1 MQADSFKEF
10 PKIELHLHLD
20 CSLSFDVVKQIDSN
34 ITLKDYKK
42 LFQASPNCTSLK
54 DYISCADRAIELMQP
69 KENLELIVEDLFKQL
84 KNDNVIY
91 AEIRFAPLLHCDKNL
106 TESEVVKI
114 VSDSSLLCSKKYKI
128 DYGLILC
135 TLRHYTKDQSIRT
148 AKLVNDLAKKIRKK
162 VSIGF
167 RLNPNVDAK
176 THKNISTGKAENK
189 FGLSIK
195 NFKVFLKTVKTFKYV
210 KLDALSVHIGSQIL
224 NDAPF
229 KKTLNVM
236 SKLIKELKLNLKYVD
251 LGGGFGINYTDKVKP
266 INLSKYS
273 KLVHNFSKKLNC
285 RIIFEPGR
293 SIIGNTGLLISKIQF
308 IKKGTNKNF
317 IILDA
322 GMNDFMRPAL
332 YEAFH
337 KIIPISKK
345 SSRMKGKIEFVGPI
359 CESTCKFG
367 VYKNYPKIDEND
379 FVAITNVGA
388 YGSSLSS
395 NYNTRPL
402 VAEILINK
410 NKLRY
415 IRKRQNLL
423 KLINS

>member
-1 MQADSFKEF
+1 MQNLRYVGNNLFVEKLSIKNILKKNKTPFYIYSESQIAFNFLKFANTFKKTDPLICF
-10 PKIELHLHLD
+10 AAKSNSNLNILRVLGKLGAGA
-20 CSLSFDVVKQIDSN
+20 DVVSGGEL
-34 ITLKDYKK
+34 LKALKAGIRPNKIVFSGVGKTEEELKIAINKK
-42 LFQASPNCTSLK
+42 ILLINC
-54 DYISCADRAIELMQP
+54 
-69 KENLELIVEDLFKQL
+69 
-84 KNDNVIY
+84 
-91 AEIRFAPLLHCDKNL
+91 
-106 TESEVVKI
+106 ESE
-114 VSDSSLLCSKKYKI
+114 SE
-128 DYGLILC
+128 
-135 TLRHYTKDQSIRT
+135 
-148 AKLVNDLAKKIRKK
+148 AKLVNNLAKKLRKK

-195 NFKVFLKTVKTFKYV
+195 NFKVFLKTVKTFKNV
-210 KLDALSVHIGSQIL
+210 KLEALSVHIGSQIL
-224 NDAPF
+224 NDTPF
-229 KKTLNVM
+229 RKTLNVM

-251 LGGGFGINYTDKVKP
+251 LGGGFGINYTDKEKP
-266 INLSKYS
+266 INLSQYS

-285 RIIFEPGR
+285 KIIFEPGR

-345 SSRMKGKIEFVGPI
+345 SSRMKGRIEFVGPI
-359 CESTCKFG
+359 CETTCKFG
-367 VYKNYPKIDEND
+367 VYKNYPKINENE

-415 IRKRQNLL
+415 IRKKQNLL

>member
-1 MQADSFKEF
+1 MQNLRYVGKNLFVEKLSI
-10 PKIELHLHLD
+10 KIILKKNKTPFYIYSESQIAFNFLKFANTFIKTDPLICFAAKSNSNLNI
-20 CSLSFDVVKQIDSN
+20 LRVLGKLGAGADVVSGGEL
-34 ITLKDYKK
+34 LKALKAGIRPNKIVFSGVGKTEEELKIAINKK
-42 LFQASPNCTSLK
+42 ILLINC
-54 DYISCADRAIELMQP
+54 
-69 KENLELIVEDLFKQL
+69 
-84 KNDNVIY
+84 
-91 AEIRFAPLLHCDKNL
+91 
-106 TESEVVKI
+106 ESE
-114 VSDSSLLCSKKYKI
+114 SE
-128 DYGLILC
+128 
-135 TLRHYTKDQSIRT
+135 
-148 AKLVNDLAKKIRKK
+148 AKLVNNLAKKLRKK

-195 NFKVFLKTVKTFKYV
+195 NFKIFLKTVKTFKNV
-210 KLDALSVHIGSQIL
+210 KLEALSVHIGSQIL
-224 NDAPF
+224 NDTPF
-229 KKTLNVM
+229 RKTLNVM

-251 LGGGFGINYTDKVKP
+251 LGGGFGINYTDKEKP
-266 INLSKYS
+266 INLSQYS
-273 KLVHNFSKKLNC
+273 KLVYNFSKKLNC
-285 RIIFEPGR
+285 KIIFEPGR

-308 IKKGTNKNF
+308 IKKGANKNF

-359 CESTCKFG
+359 CETTCKFG
-367 VYKNYPKIDEND
+367 VYKNYPKINENE

-415 IRKRQNLL
+415 IRKKQNLL

>member
-1 MQADSFKEF
+1 MQNLRYVGKNLFVERLSIKNILRKNITPFYIYSENQIILNFLKFVNTFKKTNPLICF
-10 PKIELHLHLD
+10 AAKSNSNLNILRVLGRLGAGA
-20 CSLSFDVVKQIDSN
+20 DVVSGGEL
-34 ITLKDYKK
+34 LKALKAGIKPNKIVFSGVGKTEEELKVAINKK
-42 LFQASPNCTSLK
+42 ILLINC
-54 DYISCADRAIELMQP
+54 
-69 KENLELIVEDLFKQL
+69 
-84 KNDNVIY
+84 
-91 AEIRFAPLLHCDKNL
+91 
-106 TESEVVKI
+106 ESE
-114 VSDSSLLCSKKYKI
+114 SE
-128 DYGLILC
+128 
-135 TLRHYTKDQSIRT
+135 
-148 AKLVNDLAKKIRKK
+148 AKLVNNLAKKLRKK

-195 NFKVFLKTVKTFKYV
+195 NFKIFLKTIKSFKNI

-229 KKTLNVM
+229 RKTLNVM

-251 LGGGFGINYTDKVKP
+251 LGGGFGINYTDKEKP
-266 INLSKYS
+266 INLNKYS

-285 RIIFEPGR
+285 KIIFEPGR
-293 SIIGNTGLLISKIQF
+293 SIIGNTALLISKIQF

-337 KIIPISKK
+337 KIIPVSKK

-367 VYKNYPKIDEND
+367 VYKNYPKINENE

-415 IRKRQNLL
+415 IRKKQNLL

>member
-1 MQADSFKEF
+1 MQNLRYIGKNLFIEKLSINNIVKKNKTPFYLYSENQIINNYLKFTKTFKKTNPIVCF
-10 PKIELHLHLD
+10 AAKSNSNVAILKILGKLG
-20 CSLSFDVVKQIDSN
+20 SGADVVSGGELLKALKAGIKANKIVFSGVGKTEDELKIAINKN
-34 ITLKDYKK
+34 ILLINCESESEAKLINKIAKK
-42 LFQASPNCTSLK
+42 LNK
-54 DYISCADRAIELMQP
+54 R
-69 KENLELIVEDLFKQL
+69 
-84 KNDNVIY
+84 
-91 AEIRFAPLLHCDKNL
+91 
-106 TESEVVKI
+106 
-114 VSDSSLLCSKKYKI
+114 
-128 DYGLILC
+128 
-135 TLRHYTKDQSIRT
+135 
-148 AKLVNDLAKKIRKK
+148 

-189 FGLSIK
+189 FGISIKSFKFFFKDLSIYK
-195 NFKVFLKTVKTFKYV
+195 NI

-224 NDAPF
+224 SDVPY

-236 SKLIKELKLNLKYVD
+236 SKLIKELKLKLKFVD
-251 LGGGFGINYTDKVKP
+251 LGGGFGINYSGKDKP

-273 KLVHNFSKKLNC
+273 ALVNNFSKKLKC

-293 SIIGNTGLLISKIQF
+293 SIIGDTGILLSKIQY
-308 IKKGTNKNF
+308 IKKGAKKSF
-317 IILDA
+317 IILDT

-332 YEAFH
+332 YDASH
-337 KIIPISKK
+337 TIIPVSKVK
-345 SSRMKGKIEFVGPI
+345 SKIKGLIEFVGPI

-367 VYKNYPKIDEND
+367 LYKNYQKIKESDY
-379 FVAITNVGA
+379 VAITNVGA

-402 VAEILINK
+402 IAEILINK

-415 IRKRQNLL
+415 IRKKQNLL

>member
-1 MQADSFKEF
+1 MQNLRYVGKNLFVEKLSIKNILKKNKTPFYIYSENQIPFNFLKFANTFKKTNPLICF
-10 PKIELHLHLD
+10 AAKSNSNSNILRILGRLGAGA
-20 CSLSFDVVKQIDSN
+20 DVVSGGEL
-34 ITLKDYKK
+34 LKALKAGIK
-42 LFQASPNCTSLK
+42 PNKIVFSGVGKTEEELK
-54 DYISCADRAIELMQP
+54 IAINKRIL
-69 KENLELIVEDLFKQL
+69 LI
-84 KNDNVIY
+84 N
-91 AEIRFAPLLHCDKNL
+91 C
-106 TESEVVKI
+106 ESE
-114 VSDSSLLCSKKYKI
+114 SE
-128 DYGLILC
+128 
-135 TLRHYTKDQSIRT
+135 
-148 AKLVNDLAKKIRKK
+148 AKLVNNLAKKLKKK

-195 NFKVFLKTVKTFKYV
+195 NFKIFLKTINSFKNI

-229 KKTLNVM
+229 RKTLNVM

-251 LGGGFGINYTDKVKP
+251 LGGGFGINYTDKEKP
-266 INLSKYS
+266 INLNKYS
-273 KLVHNFSKKLNC
+273 KLVHNFAKKLKC

-337 KIIPISKK
+337 KIIPVSKK
-345 SSRMKGKIEFVGPI
+345 SSRMKDKIEFVGPI

-367 VYKNYPKIDEND
+367 VYKNYPRVNEND

-402 VAEILINK
+402 IAEILINK

-415 IRKRQNLL
+415 IRKKQNLL

>member
-1 MQADSFKEF
+1 MQNLRYVGNNLFVEKLSIKNILKKNKTPFYIYSESQIAFNFLKFANTFKKTDPLICF
-10 PKIELHLHLD
+10 AAKSNSNLNILRVLGKLGAGA
-20 CSLSFDVVKQIDSN
+20 DVVSGGEL
-34 ITLKDYKK
+34 LKALKAGIRPNKIVFSGVGKTEEELKIAINKK
-42 LFQASPNCTSLK
+42 ILLINC
-54 DYISCADRAIELMQP
+54 
-69 KENLELIVEDLFKQL
+69 
-84 KNDNVIY
+84 
-91 AEIRFAPLLHCDKNL
+91 
-106 TESEVVKI
+106 ESE
-114 VSDSSLLCSKKYKI
+114 SE
-128 DYGLILC
+128 
-135 TLRHYTKDQSIRT
+135 
-148 AKLVNDLAKKIRKK
+148 AKLVNNLAKKLRKK

-195 NFKVFLKTVKTFKYV
+195 NFKVFLKTVKTFKNV
-210 KLDALSVHIGSQIL
+210 KLEALSVHIGSQIL
-224 NDAPF
+224 NDTPF
-229 KKTLNVM
+229 RKTLNVM
-236 SKLIKELKLNLKYVD
+236 SKLIKELKLHLKYVD
-251 LGGGFGINYTDKVKP
+251 LGGGFGINYTDKEKP

-285 RIIFEPGR
+285 KIIFEPGR

-308 IKKGTNKNF
+308 IKKGANKNF

-359 CESTCKFG
+359 CETTCKFG
-367 VYKNYPKIDEND
+367 VYKNYPKINENE

-415 IRKRQNLL
+415 IRKKQNLL

>member
-1 MQADSFKEF
+1 MQ
-10 PKIELHLHLD
+10 
-20 CSLSFDVVKQIDSN
+20 
-34 ITLKDYKK
+34 
-42 LFQASPNCTSLK
+42 
-54 DYISCADRAIELMQP
+54 
-69 KENLELIVEDLFKQL
+69 NLRYV
-84 KNDNVIY
+84 
-91 AEIRFAPLLHCDKNL
+91 DKNL
-106 TESEVVKI
+106 FIEKLSIKNILKKNKTPFYIYSENQIALNFLKFFNTFKKSNPLICFAAKSNSNLSILRILGKLGSGADVVSGGELLKALKAGIKPKKIVFSGVGKTEEELKIAINKKILLINCESE
-114 VSDSSLLCSKKYKI
+114 SE
-128 DYGLILC
+128 
-135 TLRHYTKDQSIRT
+135 
-148 AKLVNDLAKKIRKK
+148 AKLVNNLAKKLGEK

-195 NFKVFLKTVKTFKYV
+195 NFKDFLKTTKSFKNI
-210 KLDALSVHIGSQIL
+210 KLEALSVHIGSQIL
-224 NDAPF
+224 SDAPF
-229 KKTLNVM
+229 RKTLNVM

-251 LGGGFGINYTDKVKP
+251 LGGGFGINYNDKEKP
-266 INLSKYS
+266 INLSRYS
-273 KLVHNFSKKLNC
+273 KLVNNFSKKLNC

-293 SIIGNTGLLISKIQF
+293 FIIGNTGLLISKIQF
-308 IKKGTNKNF
+308 IKKGTKKHF

-332 YEAFH
+332 YDAFH

-345 SSRMKGKIEFVGPI
+345 STRMKGKIEFVGPI

-367 VYKNYPKIDEND
+367 VYKNFTKINENE

-402 VAEILINK
+402 VAEILVNRNK
-410 NKLRY
+410 IKH
-415 IRKRQNLL
+415 IRKKQNIL

>member
-1 MQADSFKEF
+1 MQNLRYVGNNLFVEKLSIKNILKKNKTPFYIYSESQIAFNFLKFANTFKKTDPLICF
-10 PKIELHLHLD
+10 AAKSNSNLNIIRVLGKLGAGA
-20 CSLSFDVVKQIDSN
+20 DVVSGGEL
-34 ITLKDYKK
+34 LKALKAGIKPNKIVFSGVGKTEEELKIAINKK
-42 LFQASPNCTSLK
+42 ILLINC
-54 DYISCADRAIELMQP
+54 
-69 KENLELIVEDLFKQL
+69 
-84 KNDNVIY
+84 
-91 AEIRFAPLLHCDKNL
+91 
-106 TESEVVKI
+106 ESE
-114 VSDSSLLCSKKYKI
+114 SE
-128 DYGLILC
+128 
-135 TLRHYTKDQSIRT
+135 
-148 AKLVNDLAKKIRKK
+148 AKLVNNLAKKFRKK

-195 NFKVFLKTVKTFKYV
+195 NFKVFLKTVKTFKNV
-210 KLDALSVHIGSQIL
+210 KLEALSVHIGSQIL
-224 NDAPF
+224 NDTPF
-229 KKTLNVM
+229 RKTLNVM

-251 LGGGFGINYTDKVKP
+251 LGGGFGINYTDKEKP

-285 RIIFEPGR
+285 KIIFEPGR

-308 IKKGTNKNF
+308 IKKGANKNF

-359 CESTCKFG
+359 CETTCKFG
-367 VYKNYPKIDEND
+367 VYKNYPKINENE

-415 IRKRQNLL
+415 IRKKQNLL

>member
-1 MQADSFKEF
+1 MQNLRYVGKNLFIERLSIKNILKKNKTPFYIYSENQIAFNFLKFADTFKKTNPLVCF
-10 PKIELHLHLD
+10 AAKSNSNSNILKLLGK
-20 CSLSFDVVKQIDSN
+20 LGAGADVVSGGEL
-34 ITLKDYKK
+34 LK
-42 LFQASPNCTSLK
+42 ALK
-54 DYISCADRAIELMQP
+54 
-69 KENLELIVEDLFKQL
+69 
-84 KNDNVIY
+84 
-91 AEIRFAPLLHCDKNL
+91 AEIKPNKIVFSGVGKTEEELKIAINKKILLINC
-106 TESEVVKI
+106 ESE
-114 VSDSSLLCSKKYKI
+114 SE
-128 DYGLILC
+128 
-135 TLRHYTKDQSIRT
+135 
-148 AKLVNDLAKKIRKK
+148 AKLVNNLAGKLRKK

-195 NFKVFLKTVKTFKYV
+195 NFKTFLKTIKSFKNI
-210 KLDALSVHIGSQIL
+210 KLEALSVHIGSQIL

-251 LGGGFGINYTDKVKP
+251 LGGGFGINYTDKEKP
-266 INLSKYS
+266 INLNKYS
-273 KLVHNFSKKLNC
+273 KLVDNFAKKLNC
-285 RIIFEPGR
+285 KIIFEPGR

-337 KIIPISKK
+337 KIIPISKN
-345 SSRMKGKIEFVGPI
+345 SSKMRGKIEFVGPI

-367 VYKNYPKIDEND
+367 VYRNYQKINEND
-379 FVAITNVGA
+379 FVAITNAGA

-395 NYNTRPL
+395 NYNKRPL
-402 VAEILINK
+402 IAEILINK
-410 NKLRY
+410 NKSRY
-415 IRKRQNLL
+415 IRKKQNLL

>member
-1 MQADSFKEF
+1 MQNLRYVGKNLFVEKLSIKNILKKNKTPFYIYSENQITFNFLKFANTFKKTNPLICF
-10 PKIELHLHLD
+10 AAKSNSNLNILRILGKLGAGA
-20 CSLSFDVVKQIDSN
+20 DVVSGGEL
-34 ITLKDYKK
+34 LKALKAGIKPNKIVFSGVGKTEEELKIAINKK
-42 LFQASPNCTSLK
+42 ILLINC
-54 DYISCADRAIELMQP
+54 
-69 KENLELIVEDLFKQL
+69 
-84 KNDNVIY
+84 
-91 AEIRFAPLLHCDKNL
+91 
-106 TESEVVKI
+106 ESE
-114 VSDSSLLCSKKYKI
+114 SE
-128 DYGLILC
+128 
-135 TLRHYTKDQSIRT
+135 
-148 AKLVNDLAKKIRKK
+148 AKLINNLSRKLRKK

-195 NFKVFLKTVKTFKYV
+195 NFKAFLKTIESFKNV

-229 KKTLNVM
+229 RKTLNVM

-251 LGGGFGINYTDKVKP
+251 LGGGFGINYTDKEKP

-345 SSRMKGKIEFVGPI
+345 SSRMRGKIEFVGPI

-367 VYKNYPKIDEND
+367 VYKNYPKINENE

-415 IRKRQNLL
+415 IRKKQNLL

>member
-1 MQADSFKEF
+1 MQNLRYVGKNLFIEKLSIKNILKKNKTPFYIYSENQIVPNFLKFANTFKKTDPLICF
-10 PKIELHLHLD
+10 AAKSNSNLNILRVLGKLGAGA
-20 CSLSFDVVKQIDSN
+20 DVVSGGEL
-34 ITLKDYKK
+34 LKALKAGIRPNKIVFSGVGKTEEELKIAINKK
-42 LFQASPNCTSLK
+42 ILLINC
-54 DYISCADRAIELMQP
+54 
-69 KENLELIVEDLFKQL
+69 
-84 KNDNVIY
+84 
-91 AEIRFAPLLHCDKNL
+91 
-106 TESEVVKI
+106 ESE
-114 VSDSSLLCSKKYKI
+114 SE
-128 DYGLILC
+128 
-135 TLRHYTKDQSIRT
+135 
-148 AKLVNDLAKKIRKK
+148 AKLVNNLSKKLRKK

-195 NFKVFLKTVKTFKYV
+195 NFKVFLKTVKTFKNV
-210 KLDALSVHIGSQIL
+210 KLEALSVHIGSQIL
-224 NDAPF
+224 NDTPF
-229 KKTLNVM
+229 RKTLNVM

-251 LGGGFGINYTDKVKP
+251 LGGGFGINYTDKEKP

-285 RIIFEPGR
+285 KIIFEPGR

-308 IKKGTNKNF
+308 IKKGANKNF

-359 CESTCKFG
+359 CETTCKFG
-367 VYKNYPKIDEND
+367 VYKNYPKINENE

-415 IRKRQNLL
+415 IRKKQNLL

>member
-1 MQADSFKEF
+1 MQNLRYVGKNLFVEKLSIKNILKKNKTPFYIYSENQITFNFLKFANTFKKTNPLICF
-10 PKIELHLHLD
+10 AAKSNSNSNILGILGRLGAGA
-20 CSLSFDVVKQIDSN
+20 DVVSGGEL
-34 ITLKDYKK
+34 LKALKAGIK
-42 LFQASPNCTSLK
+42 PNKIVFSGVGKTEEELK
-54 DYISCADRAIELMQP
+54 IAINKRIL
-69 KENLELIVEDLFKQL
+69 LI
-84 KNDNVIY
+84 N
-91 AEIRFAPLLHCDKNL
+91 C
-106 TESEVVKI
+106 ESE
-114 VSDSSLLCSKKYKI
+114 SE
-128 DYGLILC
+128 
-135 TLRHYTKDQSIRT
+135 
-148 AKLVNDLAKKIRKK
+148 AKLINNLAKKLKKK

-195 NFKVFLKTVKTFKYV
+195 NFKIFLKTINSFKNI

-229 KKTLNVM
+229 RKTLNVM

-251 LGGGFGINYTDKVKP
+251 LGGGFGINYTDKEKP
-266 INLSKYS
+266 INLNKYS
-273 KLVHNFSKKLNC
+273 KLVHNFAKKLKC

-345 SSRMKGKIEFVGPI
+345 SSRMKDKIEFVGPI

-367 VYKNYPKIDEND
+367 VYKNYPKVNENE

-402 VAEILINK
+402 IAEILINK

-415 IRKRQNLL
+415 IRKKQNLL

>member
-1 MQADSFKEF
+1 MQNLRYVGNNLFVEKLSIKNILKKNKTPFYIYSESQIAFNFLKFANTFKKTDPLICF
-10 PKIELHLHLD
+10 AAKSNSNLNILRVLGKLGAGA
-20 CSLSFDVVKQIDSN
+20 DVVSGGEL
-34 ITLKDYKK
+34 LKALKAGIRPNKIVFSGVGKTEEELKIAINKK
-42 LFQASPNCTSLK
+42 ILLINC
-54 DYISCADRAIELMQP
+54 
-69 KENLELIVEDLFKQL
+69 
-84 KNDNVIY
+84 
-91 AEIRFAPLLHCDKNL
+91 
-106 TESEVVKI
+106 ESE
-114 VSDSSLLCSKKYKI
+114 SE
-128 DYGLILC
+128 
-135 TLRHYTKDQSIRT
+135 
-148 AKLVNDLAKKIRKK
+148 AKLVNNLSKKLRKK

-195 NFKVFLKTVKTFKYV
+195 NFKVFLKTIKTFNNV
-210 KLDALSVHIGSQIL
+210 KLEALSVHIGSQIL
-224 NDAPF
+224 NDTPF
-229 KKTLNVM
+229 RKTLNVM
-236 SKLIKELKLNLKYVD
+236 NKLIKELKLNLKYVD
-251 LGGGFGINYTDKVKP
+251 LGGGFGINYTDKEKP

-285 RIIFEPGR
+285 KIIFEPGR

-308 IKKGTNKNF
+308 IKKGANKNF

-337 KIIPISKK
+337 KIIPISRK

-367 VYKNYPKIDEND
+367 VYKNYPKINENE

>member
-1 MQADSFKEF
+1 MQNLRYVGNNLFVEKLSIKNILKKNKTPFYIYSESQIAFNFLKFANTFKKTEPLICF
-10 PKIELHLHLD
+10 AAKSNSNLNILRVLGKLGAGA
-20 CSLSFDVVKQIDSN
+20 DVVSGGEL
-34 ITLKDYKK
+34 LKALKAGIIPNKIVFSGVGKTEEELKIAINKK
-42 LFQASPNCTSLK
+42 ILLINC
-54 DYISCADRAIELMQP
+54 
-69 KENLELIVEDLFKQL
+69 
-84 KNDNVIY
+84 
-91 AEIRFAPLLHCDKNL
+91 
-106 TESEVVKI
+106 ESE
-114 VSDSSLLCSKKYKI
+114 SE
-128 DYGLILC
+128 
-135 TLRHYTKDQSIRT
+135 
-148 AKLVNDLAKKIRKK
+148 AKLVNNLAKKLRKK

-195 NFKVFLKTVKTFKYV
+195 NFKVFLKTVKTFKNV
-210 KLDALSVHIGSQIL
+210 KLEALSVHIGSQIL
-224 NDAPF
+224 NDTPF
-229 KKTLNVM
+229 RKTLNVM

-251 LGGGFGINYTDKVKP
+251 LGGGFGINYTDKEKP

-285 RIIFEPGR
+285 KIIIEPGR
-293 SIIGNTGLLISKIQF
+293 SIIGNTGLLITKIQF

-345 SSRMKGKIEFVGPI
+345 SSKMRGKIEFVGPI

-367 VYKNYPKIDEND
+367 IYKNYPKINENE

-402 VAEILINK
+402 IAEILINK

-415 IRKRQNLL
+415 IRKKQNLL